1 MKQDLASYYTKLI
14 KLNLK
19 RLKKEKN
26 WTITKMALTLGL
38 SEGYLGHL
46 LSLKSNKTPSITILA
61 HICEKTNI
69 PITYFFEEFSNTS
82 KKD

>member
-1 MKQDLASYYTKLI
+1 MNKDLTSYYIKLI
-14 KLNLK
+14 KMNLK

-46 LSLKSNKTPSITILA
+46 LSLKSNKIPSITILA
-61 HICEKTNI
+61 HICEIANI
-69 PITYFFEEFSNTS
+69 PITYFFEEL
-82 KKD
+82 K

>member
-1 MKQDLASYYTKLI
+1 
-14 KLNLK
+14 
-19 RLKKEKN
+19 
-26 WTITKMALTLGL
+26 MALTLGL

-69 PITYFFEEFSNTS
+69 TITYFFEEFSNTS